1 MAFTIVIA
9 GKLACHGSY
18 MALMMIAFGD
28 PAVLVT
34 RALPAL
40 RANRGDAMQA

>member
-1 MAFTIVIA
+1 
-9 GKLACHGSY
+9 